1 MDLLANDVV
10 RLILLGWAIA
20 LLVGLVLVVR
30 ANRRRPGRVIR
41 VVGVGGGGANAVDAM
56 IRAGM
61 RGVEYVAVN
70 TDLRALN
77 RSSAGTKIPVG
88 RSITHGL
95 GAGGDVSTGESA
107 ARDAAEEIGRAI
119 AGSDLVVVTAG
130 LGGGTGSG
138 AAPIVAEIAR
148 QQGALTVAVV
158 TKPFE
163 FEGARRRQ
171 VAQDASAALMGL
183 VDAVATVPNDRVREV
198 MTADVT
204 VDDAFRAIDETL
216 HRSVSEIVDLVA
228 VPGRVNLD
236 FADVRAVLRG
246 GGAAAVGFG
255 RAAGENRATEAAR
268 NAMAATL
275 LEDRIQGARSIL
287 VNVSG
292 SRKLKLAE
300 LDAVAQTVLAA
311 TGGDANLVFGVSLQ
325 PRLRDEVQVT
335 LIATGFGAARAVATQ
350 PEVAAVASPQRAVVA
365 PPKAVA
371 APQQAVAAPQTA
383 VPSPQRS
390 VAELMETVA
399 KPSEAVAEPP
409 DAGAVTSELSAD
421 ATRPEEWRPVWLRRS
436 APAGTPAPKSTPAPQ
451 SRRERRAAERGRRHG
466 QQATDEAAT
475 D

>member
-107 ARDAAEEIGRAI
+107 ARDAAEEIGRAL

-350 PEVAAVASPQRAVVA
+350 PEVATIAARQRSVVA
-365 PPKAVA
+365 PPK
-371 APQQAVAAPQTA
+371 AVAAPQTA

-409 DAGAVTSELSAD
+409 DAGAVTAELSAD
-421 ATRPEEWRPVWLRRS
+421 ATRPGEWRPVWLRRS